1 MNMKKHWNRF
11 WTLNRHHADGFTL
24 VELIVV
30 IAILAILAGIGV
42 PAYSGYVEKANMI
55 ADQTLVSE
63 VANALVLHYYSA
75 ETPAAGYVMLTQS
88 GASADGDFAD
98 AAMTAAFGENWDED
112 GTIALKYDGWT
123 DDGLMS
129 YVVENAAMA
138 KTVANSPYLQA
149 YTSEQL
155 MNTVT
160 DMTINASGVMGNRY
174 FKEGVS
180 EEVAVADMKESLVSL
195 VGQDFVDQL
204 EDLEEEGLVAGN
216 NDDYKT
222 AISNLLVT
230 YVANDMA
237 ENQDNPSNTKFIT
250 QLATQYAGM
259 YAYASTVEGGDVIM
273 EQINTALAS
282 ASSSTDLGAAL
293 QSDEDFYNGYL
304 NYMTPDEEGNSAGM
318 DAMMAAMQIVGAAS
332 TVSGNYSEDLD
343 ALKKTDLYKS
353 EPVTNHVNN
362 YVTAVNAVANMTEE
376 QIATLSGAGAGN
388 VIVLIGADGSVS
400 VNPVQALAG

>member
-259 YAYASTVEGGDVIM
+259 YA
-273 EQINTALAS
+273 
-282 ASSSTDLGAAL
+282 
-293 QSDEDFYNGYL
+293 
-304 NYMTPDEEGNSAGM
+304 
-318 DAMMAAMQIVGAAS
+318 
-332 TVSGNYSEDLD
+332 
-343 ALKKTDLYKS
+343 
-353 EPVTNHVNN
+353 
-362 YVTAVNAVANMTEE
+362 
-376 QIATLSGAGAGN
+376 
-388 VIVLIGADGSVS
+388 
-400 VNPVQALAG
+400 